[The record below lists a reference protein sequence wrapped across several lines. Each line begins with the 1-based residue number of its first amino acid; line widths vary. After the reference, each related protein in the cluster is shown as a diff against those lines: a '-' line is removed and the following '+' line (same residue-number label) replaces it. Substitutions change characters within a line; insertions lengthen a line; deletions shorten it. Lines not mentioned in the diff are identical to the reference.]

1 MSKLTALILCVS
13 TFLLVQ
19 TSVWFQTNGQ
29 FVWEWCKNNPLI
41 LSLFGIPISLGY
53 IYATK
58 WAFIAFDGLLWPGRL
73 LGFALGIISFTI
85 LTNYHMGE
93 GITPK
98 VIVSLFLATSLV
110 CIQAFWK

>member
-1 MSKLTALILCVS
+1 MSKALLYALLIFFITQTA
-13 TFLLVQ
+13 
-19 TSVWFQTNGQ
+19 VWFQTNGQ
-29 FVWEWCKNNPLI
+29 FISSWCKNNPFI

-58 WAFIAFDGLLWPGRL
+58 LAYIAFDNLFWPGRL

-85 LTNYHMGE
+85 LTNYFMGE

-98 VIVSLFLATSLV
+98 VIVSLLLAVLLV
-110 CIQAFWK
+110 LIQAFWK

>member
-1 MSKLTALILCVS
+1 LSKALLYTIVIF
-13 TFLLVQ
+13 TITQ
-19 TSVWFQTNGQ
+19 IAVWYQTNGQ
-29 FVWEWCKNNPLI
+29 FISDWCKNNTFI
-41 LSLFGIPISLGY
+41 LSLFGIPISFGY

-58 WAFIAFDGLLWPGRL
+58 FAFEAFDGLLWPGRL

-85 LTNYHMGE
+85 LTNHYMGE

-98 VIVSLFLATSLV
+98 VIVSLVFAIILV

>member
-1 MSKLTALILCVS
+1 MSKALLYTIAIF
-13 TFLLVQ
+13 TITQ
-19 TSVWFQTNGQ
+19 IAVWYQTNGQ
-29 FVWEWCKNNPLI
+29 FISDWCKNNSFI
-41 LSLFGIPISLGY
+41 LSLFGVPISLGY

-58 WAFIAFDGLLWPGRL
+58 CAFEAFDGILWPGRL

-85 LTNYHMGE
+85 LTNYYMGE

-98 VIVSLFLATSLV
+98 VIVSLILATALV

>member
-1 MSKLTALILCVS
+1 LSKALLYTIVIF
-13 TFLLVQ
+13 TVTQ
-19 TSVWFQTNGQ
+19 IAVWYQTNGQ
-29 FVWEWCKNNPLI
+29 FISEWFKNNPLI

-58 WAFIAFDGLLWPGRL
+58 CAFEAFDGMLWPGRL
-73 LGFALGIISFTI
+73 LGFALGIIFFTI

-98 VIVSLFLATSLV
+98 VIVSLVLATALV
-110 CIQAFWK
+110 FIQAFWK